1 MADIF
6 PNGAP
11 EGKRL
16 EGPSHRTVRCRT
28 MANLSDDDDSGVSL
42 EPMFNILACTLGVMV
57 FVLATVSTVSLGT
70 NKAVEFVAPEFP
82 EELQREIPTWIE
94 WDGRE
99 MILYPTEAVVTFDR
113 DLRAIPTFEATYNYM
128 FERLAGTPLGA
139 ALADASLER
148 GRYVILFVRPSG
160 FVTLTEVRGYLQL
173 LGIDVVEVP
182 IDQSWQRIR
191 VD

>member
-1 MADIF
+1 
-6 PNGAP
+6 
-11 EGKRL
+11 
-16 EGPSHRTVRCRT
+16 
-28 MANLSDDDDSGVSL
+28 MANLSDAEDSGISL

-70 NKAVEFVAPEFP
+70 NKAVEFVAPDFP
-82 EELQREIPTWIE
+82 DELERDVPTWIE
-94 WDGRE
+94 WDGNE
-99 MILYPTEAVVTFDR
+99 MTLYPQEEAVAFDR
-113 DLRAIPTFEATYNYM
+113 DLRAIPTFEATYDYM
-128 FERLAGTPLGA
+128 FGRLAGTPLGA

-160 FVTLTEVRGYLQL
+160 FTTLTEVRGYLQL

-182 IDQSWQRIR
+182 IEQSWQRIR

>member
-1 MADIF
+1 
-6 PNGAP
+6 
-11 EGKRL
+11 
-16 EGPSHRTVRCRT
+16 
-28 MANLSDDDDSGVSL
+28 MANLSDEDESGISL

-57 FVLATVSTVSLGT
+57 FILATVSTVSLGAD
-70 NKAVEFVAPEFP
+70 KAVEFVAPDFP
-82 EELQREIPTWIE
+82 EELQREIPTWLE
-94 WDGRE
+94 WDGTE
-99 MILYPTEAVVTFDR
+99 MVLYPQEERVVFER
-113 DLRAIPTFEATYNYM
+113 DLRAIPTFELTYDYM

-160 FVTLTEVRGYLQL
+160 FLTLTEVRGYLQL

-182 IDQSWQRIR
+182 IEQSWQRIR

>member
-1 MADIF
+1 
-6 PNGAP
+6 
-11 EGKRL
+11 
-16 EGPSHRTVRCRT
+16 
-28 MANLSDDDDSGVSL
+28 MANLSDEEGSGVSL
-42 EPMFNILACTLGVMV
+42 DPMFNILACTLGVMV
-57 FVLATVSTVSLGT
+57 FILATVSTVALGT

-82 EELQREIPTWIE
+82 EELQRDIPTWIE
-94 WDGRE
+94 WDGGQ
-99 MILYPTEAVVTFDR
+99 MTLYPAGDVVTFER
-113 DLRAIPTFEATYNYM
+113 DLRAISTFDDTYDYM

-160 FVTLTEVRGYLQL
+160 FVTLTEVRGYFEL

-182 IDQSWQRIR
+182 IEQSWQRIR

>member
-1 MADIF
+1 
-6 PNGAP
+6 
-11 EGKRL
+11 
-16 EGPSHRTVRCRT
+16 
-28 MANLSDDDDSGVSL
+28 MANLSDEEDSGISL

-70 NKAVEFVAPEFP
+70 NKAVEFVAPDFP
-82 EELQREIPTWIE
+82 DELRRDVPTWIE
-94 WDGRE
+94 WDGSE
-99 MILYPTEAVVTFDR
+99 MTLYPQEERVAFDR
-113 DLRAIPTFEATYNYM
+113 DLRTIPTFEATYDYM
-128 FERLAGTPLGA
+128 FGRLAGTPLGA

-160 FVTLTEVRGYLQL
+160 FTTLTEVRGYLQL

-182 IDQSWQRIR
+182 IEQSWQRIR